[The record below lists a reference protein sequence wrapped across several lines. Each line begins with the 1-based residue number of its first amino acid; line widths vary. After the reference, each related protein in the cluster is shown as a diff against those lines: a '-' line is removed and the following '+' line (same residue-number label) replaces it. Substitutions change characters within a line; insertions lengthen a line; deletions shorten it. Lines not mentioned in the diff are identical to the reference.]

1 MPEDPGFEIKHPE
14 AKEGRFYSWPA
25 SFRLG
30 DTVLIEKVTG
40 LSWPEFVERV
50 PEDDDEIPEM
60 AGTEDMVVLIGLMAA
75 GIWQAHPSWRRDK
88 VVQYV
93 ERLDQDR
100 VKFIG
105 GGEEEPAEEG
115 DERPPEVTEAAA
127 GATTSETSPPPST
140 TAPALSSDEPN
151 PSSSGD
157 PTSPTGP
164 DSASSE

>member
-1 MPEDPGFEIKHPE
+1 VADESGFEIKHPE

-40 LSWPEFVERV
+40 LSWPEFTERV
-50 PEDDDEIPEM
+50 PEEDEAIPEM
-60 AGTEDMVVLIGLMAA
+60 AGSEDMVVLVGLMAA
-75 GIWQAHPSWRRDK
+75 GIWQAHPTWRRDK

-100 VKFIG
+100 VTFIG
-105 GGEEEPAEEG
+105 ADVDEPEEG
-115 DERPPEVTEAAA
+115 EERPPDQTEVA

-140 TAPALSSDEPN
+140 TDLDSPSDETT

-157 PTSPTGP
+157 QTSDTGP
-164 DSASSE
+164 DSEPTT